1 MRKILT
7 AFLLAGSL
15 VTGEPLPAPGAFAI
29 GSMLFQSVL
38 VAFASFLVWF
48 WLLRHYPATRVS
60 AFTFLTPVFGLV
72 FGAVLLGE
80 PVSARLIVALAGVAV
95 GIWLVNRR

>member
-1 MRKILT
+1 
-7 AFLLAGSL
+7 
-15 VTGEPLPAPGAFAI
+15 
-29 GSMLFQSVL
+29 
-38 VAFASFLVWF
+38 
-48 WLLRHYPATRVS
+48 
-60 AFTFLTPVFGLV
+60 LV